1 MSCRVARCLLPS
13 SLPRQSGKGALRQQV
28 ARYAQ
33 RVARPP
39 RWQATLEA
47 SVEEVCLAVRLY
59 NDSAEARAF
68 EGFVVHMHLAWLYL
82 LHAEFIRDD
91 IDYRYWD
98 RQFKKRLLK
107 VDGEPKRWEL
117 ERSMTERWPAE
128 TDPVR
133 ANLALFIR
141 LRNRLEHRHAHA
153 DEALMLNLAGH
164 AHALLV
170 NYESELTAQ
179 FGDNQS
185 LALRLRLPIFVGTFT
200 PQGEQALRRFRNTLP
215 ADLRSFVTV
224 YESGLD
230 EAVTNDSRYEL
241 RLRAMV
247 ELAPK
252 DPDAVAM
259 QFTHY
264 SDMTDEERAVVEEL
278 GRRGQV
284 IVRDRNQPVSGLGRL
299 MPKPAA
305 AEVETAI
312 PFVFNLN
319 HFAAAWRRKNVRPPK
334 DDPNPDRTNPD
345 FCEYDEP
352 TKSYRYTK
360 AYVNYLIKKCRTAE
374 GFEEITGKTPRAKAD
389 VGAPTAASPSN

>member
-1 MSCRVARCLLPS
+1 M
-13 SLPRQSGKGALRQQV
+13 
-28 ARYAQ
+28 
-33 RVARPP
+33 ARPP
-39 RWQATLEA
+39 RWQATLDA
-47 SVEEVCLAVRLY
+47 SVEEACLAVRLY

-82 LHAEFIRDD
+82 LHAELIRDD
-91 IDYRYWD
+91 VDFRYWD
-98 RQFKKRLLK
+98 PKFKKRLLR

-117 ERSMTERWPAE
+117 ERSMKERWPA
-128 TDPVR
+128 DNNPVR

-153 DEALMLNLAGH
+153 DDALMLNLAGH

-170 NYESELTAQ
+170 NYESELTDQ
-179 FGDNQS
+179 FGENQS

-200 PQGEQALRRFRNTLP
+200 PQGEQALRRFRKSLP
-215 ADLRSFVTV
+215 PDLRNFVTD
-224 YESGLD
+224 YETGLD
-230 EAVTNDSRYEL
+230 DQVTNDPRYEF
-241 RLRAMV
+241 RLRATV

-259 QFTHY
+259 QFTRY
-264 SDMTDEERAVVEEL
+264 EDMTDSEKNAVEEM

-284 IVRDRNQPVSGLGRL
+284 IVRDRKQPVSGVGRL

-305 AEVETAI
+305 EEVEAAI
-312 PFVFNLN
+312 PFVFNQS
-319 HFAAAWRRKNVRPPK
+319 HFTAAWKSKKVRPPAG
-334 DDPNPDRTNPD
+334 DPNPARTNSD

-360 AYVNYLIKKCRTAE
+360 AYVNYLIKKCGTAE
-374 GFEEITGKTPRAKAD
+374 GFEAITGRTPQPK
-389 VGAPTAASPSN
+389 PSH

>member
-1 MSCRVARCLLPS
+1 MFCGYRP
-13 SLPRQSGKGALRQQV
+13 P
-28 ARYAQ
+28 RYAL

-39 RWQATLEA
+39 RWQATLDA
-47 SVEEVCLAVRLY
+47 SVEEACLAVRLY

-68 EGFVVHMHLAWLYL
+68 EGFVIHMHLAWLYM

-91 IDYRYWD
+91 IDCRYWD
-98 RQFKKRLLK
+98 PQLRRRLLK
-107 VDGEPKRWEL
+107 IDGEPKRWEL
-117 ERSMTERWPAE
+117 GRSMKERWPAE

-133 ANLALFIR
+133 ANLDLFVR

-153 DEALMLNLAGH
+153 DKALMLNLAGH

-185 LALRLRLPIFVGTFT
+185 LALKLRLPIFVGTFT
-200 PQGEQALRRFRNTLP
+200 PQGEQALRRFRQSLP
-215 ADLRSFVTV
+215 ADLRSFVSE

-230 EAVTNDSRYEL
+230 QSVIGDSRYEF

-264 SDMTDEERAVVEEL
+264 SDMTDMEREAVEEM

-284 IVRDRNQPVSGLGRL
+284 IVRDRKQPVSGLGRL

-305 AEVETAI
+305 AEVEAAI

-319 HFAAAWRRKNVRPPK
+319 HFAAAWKRKKVRPPNG
-334 DDPNPDRTNPD
+334 DPAPDRTNAD

-360 AYVNYLIKKCRTAE
+360 AYVNHLIKKCGAAE
-374 GFEEITGKTPRAKAD
+374 GFEELTGMTPRAKEQ
-389 VGAPTAASPSN
+389 VGPSGTISDAS

>member
-1 MSCRVARCLLPS
+1 M
-13 SLPRQSGKGALRQQV
+13 
-28 ARYAQ
+28 
-33 RVARPP
+33 ARPP
-39 RWQATLEA
+39 RWQATLDA
-47 SVEEVCLAVRLY
+47 SVEEACLAVRLY

-68 EGFVVHMHLAWLYL
+68 EAFIVHMHLAWLYL
-82 LHAEFIRDD
+82 LHAEFMRDD
-91 IDYRYWD
+91 VDFRYWD
-98 RQFKKRLLK
+98 RTHKRRLLK

-117 ERSMTERWPAE
+117 ERSMKDRWPSDTE
-128 TDPVR
+128 PVR

-170 NYESELTAQ
+170 NSESELTAQ
-179 FGDNQS
+179 FGDNHS

-200 PQGEQALRRFRNTLP
+200 PQGEQALRRFRKTLP
-215 ADLRSFVTV
+215 PDLRSFLTE
-224 YESGLD
+224 YEAGLD
-230 EAVTNDSRYEL
+230 EKVSNDPRYEF
-241 RLRAMV
+241 RLRATV

-264 SDMTDEERAVVEEL
+264 ADMTGDERAAVEEM

-284 IVRDRNQPVSGLGRL
+284 IVRDLKQPVSGLGRL
-299 MPKPAA
+299 MPKPASI
-305 AEVETAI
+305 EVEAAI
-312 PFVFNLN
+312 PFVFNLS
-319 HFAAAWRRKNVRPPK
+319 HFAAAWKKKKIRPLNG
-334 DDPNPDRTNPD
+334 DANPDRTNSD

-360 AYVNYLIKKCRTAE
+360 AYVNYLIKKCGTAE
-374 GFEEITGKTPRAKAD
+374 GFEEATGMTPRLQ
-389 VGAPTAASPSN
+389 AASPALSDSSAH